1 MQVSS
6 KQQAVACSAI
16 EGFAGISMIRA
27 YSALFAIAALLVVA
41 MAASAQVRLH
51 SSEDSIDLIDNA
63 RETLGLSDEQ
73 VDQIREI
80 RSTQPPEDLSR
91 DELRA
96 WHEKRQ
102 AQVADLLT
110 ADQKSKLAEIE
121 ASRQQLRALLG
132 SSMLSLDQAKR
143 EDRNEQFE
151 RTRPQRDDW
160 FYGADRS
167 WYPRRGRQPGWGRSG
182 RGGPFGTGRGGR
194 GRRGGNRF

>member
-27 YSALFAIAALLVVA
+27 YSILFAIATLLVVA
-41 MAASAQVRLH
+41 TAASAQVSLQA
-51 SSEDSIDLIDNA
+51 SEDSLDLIDNA

-151 RTRPQRDDW
+151 RMRPQRDDW

-167 WYPRRGRQPGWGRSG
+167 WYPRRGRRPGWGRSG
-182 RGGPFGTGRGGR
+182 RGGPFGTGHGGR